1 MLPCRNGSHLYTGR
15 QTCLSQ
21 RPGSGTSERCNSG
34 STDPAKL
41 KVSGDFMS
49 LYQAYLEQ
57 IEGRK
62 EQGLKPK
69 PIDDGSLVA
78 ELIAQ
83 IKDADHAHRADS
95 LNFLIYNT
103 LPGTTSAAGVKAAF
117 LKEIILGE
125 AVVAEITPAFA
136 FELLSHMKGGPSV
149 EVLLD
154 LALGDD
160 AAIASD
166 AAEILKTQVFL
177 YEADTNRLKAAFEA
191 GSAIARDIIESYA
204 EAEFFTKLPEIEDEI
219 KVVTYIAA
227 EGDISTDLLSP
238 GNQAHSRSDREL
250 HGKCMI
256 SEQAQDEI
264 RKLQAQHPD
273 KQVMLIAEKGTM
285 GVGSSRMSGVNNV
298 ALWTGRQA
306 SPYVPFVNVAPIVA
320 GTNGI
325 SPIFLTTVGV
335 TGGIGID
342 LKNWVKKL
350 DADGNP
356 ILNNDDNPILEQKY
370 SVETGT
376 ILTINT
382 KDKMLLDEDGGEAL
396 VDVSSSFTPQKL
408 EFMKAGGSY
417 AIVFGKMLQTFA
429 CETLGV
435 ELKSAYAPSK
445 EVSVEGQGLTAVEK
459 IFNAN
464 AVGVAPGTVLHAG
477 SDARV
482 RVNIVGSQDTTGLM
496 TAQELEAM
504 AATVIS
510 PTVDGAYQSGC
521 HTASVWD
528 IKAQENTPRL
538 MKFMHDFGL
547 ITGRDPKDVYHPMTD
562 VIHKVL
568 NDITVDDWA
577 IIIGGDSHTRMSKGV
592 AFGADSGTV
601 ALALATGEATMPI
614 PESVKVTFKGS
625 MADHMDFRDVVHAT
639 QTQMLKQFGDNVF
652 QGRIIEVHIGTLLA
666 DQAFTFTDWTA
677 EMKAKASICISEDAT
692 LIESLEI
699 AKHRIQIMIDKGM
712 ENDNRM
718 LQGLIDIAD
727 QRIAQIRSGEK
738 PALAPDANASYFA
751 EVVVDLDQIV
761 EPMIADP
768 DVNNADV
775 SKRYTHDTIRPISF
789 YGADKKVDLGFVG
802 SCMVHKGDVKIVA
815 QMLRNLEKSSG
826 KVEFNAPLV
835 VAAPTYNIIDELKA
849 EGDWDILQKY
859 SGFEF
864 DDSKPKTSARTEYEN
879 ILYLERPGC
888 NLCMG
893 NQEKAAKGDTVLATS
908 TRLFKGRVVED
919 AGDKK
924 GESLLAST
932 PVVVLSAILGR
943 TPTLDEYKT
952 AVDGIDLTKFAPP
965 LAKPGTTQSAH
976 F

>member
-1 MLPCRNGSHLYTGR
+1 
-15 QTCLSQ
+15 
-21 RPGSGTSERCNSG
+21 
-34 STDPAKL
+34 
-41 KVSGDFMS
+41 MS
-49 LYQAYLEQ
+49 LYTDYLNE
-57 IEGRK
+57 IETRK
-62 EQGLKPK
+62 EQGLHPK
-69 PIDDGSLVA
+69 PIEDSALV
-78 ELIAQ
+78 EEIIAQ
-83 IKDADHAHRADS
+83 IKDAGHEHRKDS
-95 LNFLIYNT
+95 LNFFIYNT
-103 LPGTTSAAGVKAAF
+103 LPGTTSAAGAKAKF
-117 LKEIILGE
+117 LKEIILGQSVLE
-125 AVVAEITPAFA
+125 EITPEFA

-154 LALGDD
+154 LSLGDD
-160 AAIASD
+160 VEIAEQ
-166 AAEILKTQVFL
+166 AAEVLKTQVFL
-177 YEADTNRLKAAFEA
+177 YDADTSRLKEAYEA
-191 GSAIARDIIESYA
+191 GNKIAEDVLKSYA
-204 EAEFFTKLPEIEDEI
+204 AAEFFTKLPEIDDEV

-256 SEQAQDEI
+256 SERAQKEIQAL
-264 RKLQAQHPD
+264 KLQHPD

-298 ALWTGRQA
+298 ALWTGKQA
-306 SPYVPFVNVAPIVA
+306 SPYVPFVNIAPIVA

-335 TGGIGID
+335 TGGIGVD

-350 DADGNP
+350 DSDGNP
-356 ILNNDDNPILEQKY
+356 ILNNDDSPVLEQKY

-376 ILTINT
+376 VLTINT
-382 KDKMLLDEDGGEAL
+382 KEKKLYSAEGDEEL
-396 VDVSSSFTPQKL
+396 VDMSSSFTPQKV

-417 AIVFGKMLQTFA
+417 AIVFGKKLQSFA
-429 CETLGV
+429 CDALGV
-435 ELKSAYAPSK
+435 EYKSAFAPSK
-445 EVSVEGQGLTAVEK
+445 EISHDGQGLTAVEK

-464 AVGVAPGTVLHAG
+464 AIGSTPGVKLHAG
-477 SDARV
+477 SDVRV
-482 RVNIVGSQDTTGLM
+482 KVNIVGSQDTTGLM
-496 TAQELEAM
+496 TSQELEAM
-504 AATVIS
+504 AATVLS

-528 IKAQENTPRL
+528 LKAQANTPKL
-538 MKFMHDFGL
+538 MAFMHKFGL
-547 ITGRDPKDVYHPMTD
+547 ITARDPKGKYHSMTD

-601 ALALATGEATMPI
+601 ALALATGEANMPI
-614 PESVKVTFKGS
+614 PESVKVTFKGQ
-625 MADHMDFRDVVHAT
+625 MASHMDFRDVVHAT
-639 QTQMLKQFGDNVF
+639 QAQMLQQFGDNVF

-677 EMKAKASICISEDAT
+677 EMKAKASICISEDET
-692 LIESLEI
+692 LIQSLEI
-699 AKHRIQIMIDKGM
+699 AKSRINIMIEKGM
-712 ENDNRM
+712 DNDAQM
-718 LQGLIDIAD
+718 LQSLVDIAD
-727 QRIAQIRSGEK
+727 KRINEIKSGEK
-738 PALAPDANASYFA
+738 PALTPDANAKYFA
-751 EVVVDLDQIV
+751 EVVVDLDEIN

-768 DVNNADV
+768 DVNNIDV
-775 SKRYTHDTIRPISF
+775 SKRYTHDTIRPIS
-789 YGADKKVDLGFVG
+789 YYKAEKEVDLGFVG

-815 QMLRNLEKSSG
+815 QMLRNLEEKYG

-835 VAAPTYNIIDELKA
+835 LAAPTYNIIDELKE
-849 EGDWDILQKY
+849 EGDWAVLQKY

-864 DDSKPKTSARTEYEN
+864 DDTAPKGDARTEYEN

-919 AGDKK
+919 SEEKA

-943 TPTLDEYKT
+943 TPTIEEYKT
-952 AVDGIDLTKFAPP
+952 AVEGIDLTKFAPP
-965 LAKPGTTQSAH
+965 VQKSPDTLSAH
-976 F
+976 Y